1 MYISHYGHEKPL
13 FTGPRGQRRR
23 AAAAAGMARL
33 IWWVVAPSRA
43 CHHSAHVMSHMMG
56 TADMDKVEI
65 ILSFSNIFSNW
76 VIDNAMTKC
85 FVFDNFV
92 TEPSSFLILILS

>member
-1 MYISHYGHEKPL
+1 MCISAIMDTRSHSSQVPGD
-13 FTGPRGQRRR
+13 

-43 CHHSAHVMSHMMG
+43 CHHPAHVMSHMMG

-65 ILSFSNIFSNW
+65 TLSFTNIFSHL
-76 VIDNAMTKC
+76 VIDNAMTN
-85 FVFDNFV
+85 VL
-92 TEPSSFLILILS
+92 FLTILSPSLHHS

>member
-1 MYISHYGHEKPL
+1 MCISAIMDTRSHSSQVPGD
-13 FTGPRGQRRR
+13 
-23 AAAAAGMARL
+23 AAAAGMARL

-43 CHHSAHVMSHMMG
+43 CHHPAHVMSHMMG

-65 ILSFSNIFSNW
+65 ILSFTNIFSHS
-76 VIDNAMTKC
+76 VIDNALTKC

-92 TEPSSFLILILS
+92 TEPSSFLILIRS

>member
-1 MYISHYGHEKPL
+1 MCISAIMDTRSHSSQVPGDA
-13 FTGPRGQRRR
+13 

-43 CHHSAHVMSHMMG
+43 CHHPAHVMSHMMG
-56 TADMDKVEI
+56 TADMDKVEV
-65 ILSFSNIFSNW
+65 ILSFTNIFSHS

-92 TEPSSFLILILS
+92 TEPSSFLILIRS